1 MPNLKSVI
9 EHRRSVHNIKR
20 RCLVKIKDINIEP
33 DIHDPNFYCKSCEV
47 RYSSRNSYRDH
58 LRIAHYMVLL
68 AMPKR
73 KVLQNTIVPD
83 PDDPNQ
89 YCRACDYVY
98 SSKLNY
104 KYHCRYVH
112 GMASVKIAKR
122 RISLNG
128 IIDTYC
134 KLCDVRLA
142 SKTSYKSHLFAIHKL
157 DWRQIH
163 QEPKNIIPDV
173 GDPNFYCRAC
183 ETKLSSK
190 QSFKSHLILI
200 HSIHQSAPKKTSQE
214 PDTEDPNNN
223 CRACQKSFRTRNLY
237 RAHLRLVHQITL
249 PPLQGNINH
258 GHLPDPNDSQ
268 NLNGLNTGIIIEDE
282 KCEVC
287 NKDENEDSLLLCDNR
302 AFHTYCL
309 NPPHSSVPE
318 LDWDSFEIVAAV
330 GKDYDFKDGKE
341 YNLKD
346 FQAVC
351 DDFKTNHF
359 KKTHPEGS
367 STVTED
373 ECERKFW
380 KLVGD
385 PNETCQ
391 VEYGV
396 DLHGSGFST
405 ANLMSDPW
413 NLNAIPVAAQSL
425 FRGNKSNISSL
436 MPRLYAGMCF
446 SAFGWR
452 NKDYYTGS
460 VSYMHWGETKTCP
473 ERLKKENINVY
484 AVDQRPGQFVVVYPL
499 AYHSG
504 FNHGFNMSETVNFAN
519 RPPVFTLRPK

>member
-1 MPNLKSVI
+1 MLRATQDTTQTAYNSETAPFDLST
-9 EHRRSVHNIKR
+9 
-20 RCLVKIKDINIEP
+20 VK
-33 DIHDPNFYCKSCEV
+33 
-47 RYSSRNSYRDH
+47 
-58 LRIAHYMVLL
+58 
-68 AMPKR
+68 
-73 KVLQNTIVPD
+73 
-83 PDDPNQ
+83 
-89 YCRACDYVY
+89 
-98 SSKLNY
+98 
-104 KYHCRYVH
+104 
-112 GMASVKIAKR
+112 
-122 RISLNG
+122 
-128 IIDTYC
+128 
-134 KLCDVRLA
+134 
-142 SKTSYKSHLFAIHKL
+142 
-157 DWRQIH
+157 
-163 QEPKNIIPDV
+163 
-173 GDPNFYCRAC
+173 
-183 ETKLSSK
+183 TK
-190 QSFKSHLILI
+190 
-200 HSIHQSAPKKTSQE
+200 SQE
-214 PDTEDPNNN
+214 PEVGKSNRLFGVKEAPTFYPTKEEFKDPLAYIKSLEGQGSKYGIIKINPPADYNPEFSLDTE
-223 CRACQKSFRTRNLY
+223 SFRFKTRVQKLNEIDGETRTAVNYLEQVKSYYKLRGKSTTNIPKLDQKFVNLY
-237 RAHLRLVHQITL
+237 RLKKEVALRGGIQRVTGRKLWAEVARELGYVRKNWTRVSNTL
-249 PPLQGNINH
+249 KTAYQKVI
-258 GHLPDPNDSQ
+258 LPYETWYGKHKRDTRKK
-268 NLNGLNTGIIIEDE
+268 LNGLNTGIIIEDE

-351 DDFKTNHF
+351 DDFKTSHF
-359 KKTHPEGS
+359 KKTYPEGI

-373 ECERKFW
+373 ECERDFW
-380 KLVGD
+380 RLVSD

-391 VEYGV
+391 VEYGA

-425 FRGNKSNISSL
+425 FRGNKSNISGL

-460 VSYMHWGETKTCP
+460 ISYMHWGETKTWYSVSEDDSEAFQNAMKKTVPELFKQQPGLLFQRATMLSP